1 MFAQLKPLL
10 KQRVVTITVSDIG
23 DDLLRVN
30 IIPRKADKDSDE
42 NAALT
47 TPLSVTGKAEE
58 LDRDLAGQITSF
70 TESVLKTGSNL
81 EQICA
86 EHAAAVRAVESE
98 NRKKLDDR
106 RKGNG
111 SKGPDTTS
119 PKTAPSPEFKDG
131 KPVFG
136 TRSTTV
142 STKSQSLFDA
152 GTNRSAD
159 ELGEAPK
166 SNGSAALAPDETN

>member
-10 KQRVVTITVSDIG
+10 KQRIVTIMVSDIG

-30 IIPRKADKDSDE
+30 IIPRKTDKDSDD
-42 NAALT
+42 NTTLT
-47 TPLSVTGKAEE
+47 TPLSITGKAEE
-58 LDRDLAGQITSF
+58 LDRELAAQIASF

-81 EQICA
+81 EQIRT
-86 EHAAAVRAVESE
+86 EHAAAVKAVESE

-111 SKGPDTTS
+111 SKGPDTAATKS
-119 PKTAPSPEFKDG
+119 AQSPEFKDG

-142 STKSQSLFDA
+142 STESQGLFDS
-152 GTNRSAD
+152 GINHSAD
-159 ELGEAPK
+159 EVGEPPK
-166 SNGSAALAPDETN
+166 SVPGLDETN